1 MPRVYA
7 ALYLLYMDQGSK
19 RTFSSQLMVSYGS
32 AGKLSSYL
40 TRATLYSIERKAG
53 SCKYNGK
60 HLRLVKIY
68 YKLIRVPVVMI
79 KLLMR

>member
-1 MPRVYA
+1 
-7 ALYLLYMDQGSK
+7 MDQGSK

-40 TRATLYSIERKAG
+40 TRATLYSIERKAE

-60 HLRLVKIY
+60 HFEVCKNILQIDTCTCSNDQTTYEVNHQKECLG
-68 YKLIRVPVVMI
+68 
-79 KLLMR
+79 